1 MLSFLE
7 FKKMKPKE
15 TIYVK
20 EVFTDRDFDNLFS
33 IFLDRI
39 AKMNL
44 FCYALHVYSS
54 LRYRIYLSFILKI

>member
-54 LRYRIYLSFILKI
+54 LRS

>member
-7 FKKMKPKE
+7 FKKNE
-15 TIYVK
+15 TKKTIFVK

-54 LRYRIYLSFILKI
+54 LRS